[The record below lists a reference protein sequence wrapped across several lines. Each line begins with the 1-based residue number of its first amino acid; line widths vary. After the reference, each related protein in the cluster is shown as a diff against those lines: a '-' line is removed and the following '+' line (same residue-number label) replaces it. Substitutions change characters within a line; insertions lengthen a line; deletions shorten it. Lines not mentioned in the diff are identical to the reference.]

1 MGFEKRKVML
11 AGGLVAL
18 AAMLLLT
25 PLFMT
30 GMVTDATAESKWV
43 WTKENPKPVWWSWGK
58 DYFPIEPVRG
68 GILRL
73 ANETYI
79 GLMNPN
85 HWPVTDWNAM
95 TYYYDFLMYND
106 GNFQPTVMFLCEY
119 YKYLDPLTV
128 VLKVREGVKFH
139 DGADL
144 NAEGFKYQV
153 DWIKDK
159 ANGCWSRAW
168 IEPVKSVEVM
178 DEYTVKF
185 HFKRPWGGFA
195 GTFLSTVPGFMISPK
210 ALKNDII
217 IRDAKKM
224 EGTAV
229 NAKDEA
235 EKAEK
240 TAEKAKAAGGE
251 KAKEAIANAQK
262 AREKADRIEAR
273 AKALAEQAKGLVSL
287 DRHAVGTGKYMF
299 EEASPGNYLKYKRNP
314 NWWFGQSI
322 GRPDMPY
329 PDGVLITVIP
339 DPSVQLA
346 NLRAGQI
353 HMMIYVDKAQYQLIK
368 KDPNIETHFSTWPH
382 VTALRFNTQN
392 GPCKDI
398 RVRKAVSHAIDRKAL
413 VAGLQFG
420 LATVASGMYPA
431 KHWCDNPELKPVRY
445 DPELSKKLLAEAGY
459 PNGLTIKG
467 YMGNMPD
474 DVALSEAV
482 KNMLAEA
489 GINWK
494 VDTVDY
500 VSGSD
505 RMKNAEYDL
514 ASGGWAY
521 IWDPDMMATGLYH
534 PDGGFN
540 FGRSNYKK
548 AIELIE
554 QGKAEVDLKKRQ
566 RIYWELSKVMYDNYE
581 DAWLWYPRN
590 ITAIRKNVMGYN
602 DKMHDIG
609 LEGFYHSHPAWLRY
623 GGKGSK

>member
-1 MGFEKRKVML
+1 MGFKKRKVIL

-30 GMVTDATAESKWV
+30 SMVTNAMAESKWV

-58 DYFPIEPVRG
+58 DYWPEEPVRG
-68 GILRL
+68 GIFKL
-73 ANETYI
+73 AAPVYI

-85 HWPVTDWNAM
+85 HWPVNDWNAM
-95 TYYYDFLMYND
+95 TYYYDFLLYND
-106 GNFQPTVMFLCEY
+106 GNFQPTVLYLAEH
-119 YKYLDPLTV
+119 YKYLDPMTV
-128 VLKVREGVKFH
+128 VMKVREGVKFH

-144 NAEGFKYQV
+144 NAEALKYQV

-159 ANGCWSRAW
+159 KNGCWSRAW

-185 HFKRPWGGFA
+185 HFKKAWAGFA
-195 GTFLSTVPGFMISPK
+195 GIFATVPGFMISPK
-210 ALKNDII
+210 ALKNEVIL
-217 IRDAKKM
+217 RDAKKLA
-224 EGTAV
+224 GKAA
-229 NAKDEA
+229 NARNKA
-235 EKAEK
+235 NKAEK
-240 TAEKAKAAGGE
+240 KAKKAQAAGGE
-251 KAKEAIANAQK
+251 KAKKTQAKAEK
-262 AREKADRIEAR
+262 ARKKADKIEAQ
-273 AKALAEQAKGLVSL
+273 AKAMAEKAKGLVSL
-287 DRHAVGTGKYMF
+287 DKHAVGSGKYMF

-339 DPSVQLA
+339 DYSVQLA
-346 NLRAGQI
+346 NLRAGKI
-353 HMMIYVDKAQYQLIK
+353 HVMGITKSYYNLVKN
-368 KDPNIETHFSTWPH
+368 DPNLVIEFSTWPH
-382 VTALRFNTQN
+382 VRALRFNTQN

-398 RVRKAVSHAIDRKAL
+398 RVRKAVSHALDRKAMI
-413 VAGLQFG
+413 AGVQFG
-420 LATVASGMYPA
+420 LATIASGMYPA
-431 KHWCDNPELKPVRY
+431 KHWCHNPDLKPVSY

-459 PNGLTIKG
+459 PNGLTLTG
-467 YMGNMPD
+467 YMGNLIMD
-474 DVALSEAV
+474 QSIAEAT
-482 KNMLAEA
+482 KNMLAQV
-489 GINWK
+489 GINWQ

-540 FGRSNYKK
+540 YGRSHNEK
-548 AIELIE
+548 AIALIE
-554 QGKAEVDLKKRQ
+554 KGKAEVDSKKRQ
-566 RIYWELSKVMYDNYE
+566 KIYWELSKILYDTYE
-581 DAWLWYPRN
+581 DAWLWYPKN
-590 ITAIRKNVMGYN
+590 ITGYTKNVAGYN
-602 DKMHDIG
+602 QKFSDIG
-609 LEGFYHSHPAWLRY
+609 LEGFYHSHPVWLRD
-623 GGKGSK
+623 GGKGSKQ